1 MNTLLNHFR
10 ESWKEPHNG
19 TGYISSINL
28 KVDLSLNTKWI
39 LYQKSNENHA
49 HCKCLRNTDHFRD
62 GLVCAF
68 ELFALYLF
76 IYLSS
81 LLLKRKWLS
90 ITGKIWKKC
99 CFIHWSFLPSQTIW
113 HYFCIWFSLFTLFP
127 GWLWLNPIA
136 FFMLLS
142 CSLYLPSSDVQIWV
156 SY

>member
-76 IYLSS
+76 IYLFIWVLYFWRGSDFLSLEKSEKNVVSYTEVSS
-81 LLLKRKWLS
+81 LVKQ
-90 ITGKIWKKC
+90 
-99 CFIHWSFLPSQTIW
+99 FDTIFAYGS
-113 HYFCIWFSLFTLFP
+113 HSLH
-127 GWLWLNPIA
+127 
-136 FFMLLS
+136 S
-142 CSLYLPSSDVQIWV
+142 SLGDFD
-156 SY
+156 